1 MTRSR
6 GKRWAR
12 ALGVLALF
20 VLAFRLTGCDPAVFW
35 ARRAH
40 LRDIAAQLFPPDWS
54 YLSAIVAPLLATL
67 RMSVTGTA
75 LGVLLALIL
84 APLCAANLS
93 CPAPVRRILRFL
105 VQVLRSFPALI
116 LALLATF
123 LFGLGTFS
131 GTVAIT
137 LFTLAVM
144 TRLTYEDIEVL
155 TLAPYRALCAM
166 GASPARAYARAV
178 VPEIASGYL
187 TNALYLLET
196 NVRHSAILGYVG
208 AGGIGL
214 LLNEKISW
222 REYGRVGA
230 ILVCLFVT
238 VCCIEW
244 LSHAL
249 GRIIRGERSIPRGAK
264 RALWAAVLV
273 CVVVCTA
280 GIEAPDLAHTS
291 RSVLAAMG
299 TGLLHPDWS
308 FFFGTGKDGLGW
320 LLLETVGI
328 ALAGTGLGALLAL
341 PLAFLSTPKLLP
353 RPVALLFRVLIV
365 AIRAVFDLWAHLHPC
380 LRTRRVHRCA
390 DACGVQHR
398 SAQQALHRGNRVAGF
413 SRLRRAA
420 RNGCLPAAAHPL
432 CGAAAARPGVFL
444 GCALPVRCQHPRGV
458 RARPCRR
465 RRHRRAAHFRHEP
478 VRVE

>member
-1 MTRSR
+1 M
-6 GKRWAR
+6 KEI
-12 ALGVLALF
+12 L
-20 VLAFRLTGCDPAVFW
+20 LT
-35 ARRAH
+35 
-40 LRDIAAQLFPPDWS
+40 S
-54 YLSAIVAPLLATL
+54 S
-67 RMSVTGTA
+67 
-75 LGVLLALIL
+75 
-84 APLCAANLS
+84 
-93 CPAPVRRILRFL
+93 
-105 VQVLRSFPALI
+105 ALI

-264 RALWAAVLV
+264 RALWAVVLV
-273 CVVVCTA
+273 CVIVCTA

-299 TGLLHPDWS
+299 RWIFAPT
-308 FFFGTGKDGLGW
+308 T
-320 LLLETVGI
+320 
-328 ALAGTGLGALLAL
+328 
-341 PLAFLSTPKLLP
+341 
-353 RPVALLFRVLIV
+353 
-365 AIRAVFDLWAHLHPC
+365 
-380 LRTRRVHRCA
+380 RCA
-390 DACGVQHR
+390 QWVSPCCRASAMRCCR
-398 SAQQALHRGNRVAGF
+398 SSARRFPRLCSTGSMSTSARRPCSALSA
-413 SRLRRAA
+413 
-420 RNGCLPAAAHPL
+420 PAAS
-432 CGAAAARPGVFL
+432 ARRSFSP
-444 GCALPVRCQHPRGV
+444 
-458 RARPCRR
+458 
-465 RRHRRAAHFRHEP
+465 
-478 VRVE
+478 